1 MIRVASLR
9 LLPLLL
15 FPTVLVAQESGAFT
29 VARGGD
35 TVAIE
40 QWSRDSSGLSASLI
54 RGLGATR
61 ERLHYHATLLPD
73 ESAPLVEVAAWR
85 GDDPEGM
92 PARQNTR
99 IIFKDDSVAID
110 DASQQGVR
118 TMILPTQRSALAYL
132 NLSTALLE
140 QATRRAAAEK
150 RDSVD
155 VPFFNLGGGQTLT
168 GSVSRLGID
177 SALVRIRT
185 IEFRFKVDGAGR
197 ILGGSVPSQ
206 GLQITRGAG
215 R

>member
-9 LLPLLL
+9 LLPLL
-15 FPTVLVAQESGAFT
+15 FPTVLAAQESGAFT

-40 QWSRDSSGLSASLI
+40 QWNRDSTGLSASLI

-110 DASQQGVR
+110 DASQNGVR
-118 TMILPTQRSALAYL
+118 TMVLPTQKAAVAYL

-140 QATRRAAAEK
+140 QATRRAAAAR
-150 RDSVD
+150 RDSLD

-168 GSVSRLGID
+168 GTVNRVGSDSV
-177 SALVRIRT
+177 LVRIRT
-185 IEFRFKVDGAGR
+185 VEFRFRVDPTGR